1 VKKSDREARAIT
13 RELPSLQE
21 AVRELARCIGGIRG
35 RLTAMTVEEVAELL
49 HVSERHVYKL
59 VQDGILP
66 HFKVGKAV
74 RFDPD
79 KIADWLEAASEGDAA
94 KLNERGRKAR

>member
-1 VKKSDREARAIT
+1 MEKSDREA
-13 RELPSLQE
+13 
-21 AVRELARCIGGIRG
+21 LARRLRSESDGTADLFDSLSG
-35 RLTAMTVEEVAELL
+35 RSTAMTVEDVAALF

-74 RFDPD
+74 RFDPG
-79 KIADWLEAASEGDAA
+79 KIADWLEGASEGDAA
-94 KLNERGRKAR
+94 KLNESGRKRR